1 MSEMSRTN
9 PTTSMT
15 AGPRTWN
22 ELAELVAALVDAD
35 DPRLQH
41 LVLALERET
50 GCSLGT
56 PDRSAPMMGRR
67 FARAHRATRTD
78 LLPAGLELAGTN

>member
-1 MSEMSRTN
+1 MSETTRMTTTTPMTTG
-9 PTTSMT
+9 PT
-15 AGPRTWN
+15 TWN
-22 ELAELVAALVDAD
+22 ELAELVAVLVEAD

-41 LVLALERET
+41 LVLDLEREA
-50 GCSLGT
+50 GCSLGS

-78 LLPAGLELAGTN
+78 LLPAGLELAGSN